1 MHKPLS
7 FTLAGA
13 LLCAAALAAHDH
25 GAEVT
30 AAPAAGGDPSVID
43 VPAQDVGAAT
53 LAARALAE
61 RNTLGSFEVPIDFRF
76 TDRAP
81 ESGITFVHQIVDDVG
96 KTYKPAHY
104 DHGNGVA
111 AADVDGDGR
120 VDLYFTSQLGRNEL
134 WLNDGGG
141 KFHDGTAAARVGM
154 DGRISV
160 SASFADIDNDGDE
173 DLYVTTVRH
182 GNALFENDGKG
193 HFRDISQAAGVDYVG
208 HSSGAV
214 FFDYDGDGKLDLFL
228 VNVGGYTLEEK
239 GPGGYYL
246 ARADAFQGH
255 LHPDRTEYSV
265 LYRNLGGN
273 RFADVSEQA
282 GLHDG
287 SWSGDALVTDFNG
300 DGRPDLYVLDM
311 QGDNHYYENTGGHF
325 VDKTAATF
333 PQTPWG
339 AMGGKAFDYDDDGD
353 LDLLVTD
360 MHSDMIKE
368 SAPEEERMKI
378 QFEGEGAKKFFD
390 TPENNVF
397 GNAFWINEGN
407 GKFREASMELGL
419 ENYWPWGISVDDLNA
434 DGWRDVFI
442 TASMNYPWRY
452 GVNSLLI
459 NNRGKRF
466 LDAEMLVG
474 IEPRREGRTRKDWF
488 TLDCSGADQA
498 HKLCAGRTGKVTVTG
513 TLGSRSSVIFD
524 LDDDGDLDI
533 VTNELNDRPMVLVSD
548 LAQRRPLSWLKVRLV
563 GTKSNRDGI
572 GAEVV
577 VKADGRTQTA
587 LMDGATGYLA
597 HGVLPLYFG
606 LGDAKIVDSVEV
618 RWPSGAR
625 QTAPGPIVP
634 NHTIEVREVV
644 PPPGR

>member
-1 MHKPLS
+1 
-7 FTLAGA
+7 
-13 LLCAAALAAHDH
+13 
-25 GAEVT
+25 
-30 AAPAAGGDPSVID
+30 
-43 VPAQDVGAAT
+43 
-53 LAARALAE
+53 
-61 RNTLGSFEVPIDFRF
+61 
-76 TDRAP
+76 
-81 ESGITFVHQIVDDVG
+81 
-96 KTYKPAHY
+96 
-104 DHGNGVA
+104 
-111 AADVDGDGR
+111 
-120 VDLYFTSQLGRNEL
+120 
-134 WLNDGGG
+134 
-141 KFHDGTAAARVGM
+141 
-154 DGRISV
+154 
-160 SASFADIDNDGDE
+160 
-173 DLYVTTVRH
+173 
-182 GNALFENDGKG
+182 
-193 HFRDISQAAGVDYVG
+193 
-208 HSSGAV
+208 
-214 FFDYDGDGKLDLFL
+214 
-228 VNVGGYTLEEK
+228 EK

-273 RFADVSEQA
+273 RFADVSQQA

-287 SWSGDALVTDFNG
+287 SWSGDAVVTDFNR

-325 VDKTAATF
+325 VDKTAETF
-333 PQTPWG
+333 PKTPWG

-353 LDLLVTD
+353 LDLLITD

-390 TPENNVF
+390 TPENNIF
-397 GNAFWINEGN
+397 GNAFWVNQGN
-407 GKFREASMELGL
+407 GSFREASMELGL
-419 ENYWPWGISVDDLNA
+419 ENYWPWGVSVDDVNA

-452 GVNSLLI
+452 GVNSLLL

-474 IEPRREGRTRKDWF
+474 IEPRREGKTRKEWF
-488 TLDCSGADQA
+488 TLDCAGADA
-498 HKLCAGRTGKVTVTG
+498 THKLCSGRTGKVTVTG
-513 TLGSRSSVIFD
+513 TLGSRLSVIFD

-533 VTNELNDRPMVLVSD
+533 VTNELNDRPLVLVSD

-563 GTKSNRDGI
+563 GTRSNRDGI

-597 HGVLPLYFG
+597 HGVLPIYFG
-606 LGDAKIVDSVEV
+606 LGEAKTVESVEV
-618 RWPSGAR
+618 RWPSGAKE
-625 QTAPGPIVP
+625 TGP
-634 NHTIEVREVV
+634 
-644 PPPGR
+644 